1 MGGGFNPI
9 DCLTCIGNNC
19 PTALQCITD
28 PTCAQGVL
36 CSVQSCF
43 MNGQPDFICVL
54 GCFNGDINAALL
66 ALQAVQ
72 CVFGTCGMECGGSFP
87 GLP

>member
-1 MGGGFNPI
+1 
-9 DCLTCIGNNC
+9 
-19 PTALQCITD
+19 
-28 PTCAQGVL
+28 
-36 CSVQSCF
+36 